1 MMTLKL
7 KSLVIVAAVSTTAAF
22 GTHASPASA
31 ASLTWNLNAQF
42 AGGGTAT
49 GSFDYDATSGV
60 LSQFNI
66 KTLPGTSAP
75 SNFLFPGAA
84 YTSASS
90 TGSLQDSIRLE
101 LIGSEFSFQT
111 LFSAPLT
118 EVGGTISL
126 VPSFSFEKRTFPGGV
141 GLIRDL
147 ASGTVTASAAAV
159 PTPALLPGL
168 IGLGLSALRQKRK
181 AAQAKPLS

>member
-7 KSLVIVAAVSTTAAF
+7 KALVTVAAISTTAAF
-22 GTHASPASA
+22 VTHASSASA

-49 GSFDYDATSGV
+49 GSFNYDATSGV

-66 KTLPGTSAP
+66 KTLAGTSAP
-75 SNFLFPGAA
+75 SNFLFPGAT
-84 YTSASS
+84 YTAASS

-118 EVGGTISL
+118 EAGGTISL
-126 VPSFSFEKRTFPGGV
+126 VPSFSFERLPVPGGV
-141 GLIRDL
+141 GIIRDL
-147 ASGTVTASAAAV
+147 ASGTVTASATAV

-168 IGLGLSALRQKRK
+168 IGLGLGVLRQKRK
-181 AAQAKPLS
+181 AAQAKTLG